1 MVAEFAGRG
10 CYEAWARA
18 NAATRTNEAY
28 LANIIALG
36 HESVFGH
43 AAISLRVQGV
53 SRALTL
59 ELVRH
64 RFLVFSQRSQR
75 FVDESD
81 CDFVCP
87 PLLDDP
93 EHADVREKLLR
104 EALLAQRAYVMIAE
118 TLIERGVPRKQAR
131 EAARAVL
138 PECTETRL
146 LVSGN
151 VRAWRDF
158 IKLRNADGADAE
170 IRIFAQQVLEILR
183 TQVAP
188 NSVQDL

>member
-1 MVAEFAGRG
+1 M
-10 CYEAWARA
+10 
-18 NAATRTNEAY
+18 
-28 LANIIALG
+28 
-36 HESVFGH
+36 
-43 AAISLRVQGV
+43 
-53 SRALTL
+53 
-59 ELVRH
+59 
-64 RFLVFSQRSQR
+64 
-75 FVDESD
+75 
-81 CDFVCP
+81 
-87 PLLDDP
+87 
-93 EHADVREKLLR
+93 LLR
-104 EALLAQRAYVMIAE
+104 EALLARRAYAVIAE
-118 TLIERGVPRKQAR
+118 TLITRGVPRKQAR
-131 EAARAVL
+131 EAARAAL